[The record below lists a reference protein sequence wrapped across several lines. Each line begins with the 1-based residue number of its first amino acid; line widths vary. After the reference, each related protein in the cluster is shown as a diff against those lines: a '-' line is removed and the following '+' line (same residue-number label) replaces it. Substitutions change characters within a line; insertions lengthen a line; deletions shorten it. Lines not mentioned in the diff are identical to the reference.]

1 MNIVIVIEVENTLGI
16 EMQIL
21 SNKFSLVN
29 IYYTFIFAK
38 INATSNIF
46 YVRLKNLH

>member
-1 MNIVIVIEVENTLGI
+1 MAMNIVIVIEVE
-16 EMQIL
+16 MQVL